1 MTKRVLVTGTD
12 SGLGST
18 LLETLGS
25 ESLTRGI
32 DPSERWDDAPYDAI
46 IHCAIDLTDD
56 RSNPSPFDP
65 ASRNV
70 ALLQNVLRIPHRMFI
85 HISSV
90 DVYPES
96 DSPKREDTALGTIP
110 KDNSYR
116 AVKLACE
123 AALTAS
129 DRPHLILRPT
139 ALLGPTARPNSL
151 IRMIRDPGC
160 QLTLNPASTFNYVLH
175 RQVGDFIQTALRDGL
190 SGVYNLAASGNLR
203 LDEVAEI
210 VGAIPGYGGF
220 MYCVG
225 EIDNAK
231 AKALLP
237 SFAMNSAQ
245 VVTAFMKEFA

>member
-1 MTKRVLVTGTD
+1 MIERILVTGTD

-18 LLETLGS
+18 LLEALGS
-25 ESLTRGI
+25 DSLTRGV
-32 DPSERWDDAPYDAI
+32 DPSERWDDAPYEAI

-56 RSNPSPFDP
+56 QTSLSPIDP
-65 ASRNV
+65 VSRNV

-90 DVYPES
+90 DVYPKS
-96 DSPKREDTALGTIP
+96 DGPKREDAALGTIP
-110 KDNSYR
+110 KDKSYR
-116 AVKLACE
+116 AVKLSCE

-139 ALLGPTARPNSL
+139 ALLGLTARPNSL

-160 QLTLNPASTFNYVLH
+160 QLTLNPASAFNYVLH
-175 RQVGDFIQTALRDGL
+175 RQVGDFILTALRDGL
-190 SGVYNLAASGNLR
+190 SGVYNLAANGNLR

-210 VGAIPGYGGF
+210 VGANPGYGDF
-220 MYCVG
+220 LYRVG

-231 AKALLP
+231 AKAVYP
-237 SFAMNSAQ
+237 CFAMDSAQ
-245 VVTAFMKEFA
+245 IVTAFMKEFA

>member
-1 MTKRVLVTGTD
+1 MIERILVTGTD
-12 SGLGST
+12 SGLGFT

-32 DPSERWDDAPYDAI
+32 DSSERWDDAPYDAI
-46 IHCAIDLTDD
+46 IHCAIDLSDD
-56 RSNPSPFDP
+56 RSNPSLIDP

-96 DSPKREDTALGTIP
+96 DNPKRDDTALGTIP

-129 DRPHLILRPT
+129 DRPHLVLRPT
-139 ALLGPTARPNSL
+139 ALLGLTARPNSL
-151 IRMIRDPGC
+151 IRMIHDPGC
-160 QLTLNPASTFNYVLH
+160 QFTLNPASTFNYVLH
-175 RQVGDFIQTALRDGL
+175 SQVGDFIQTALRDGL

-210 VGAIPGYGGF
+210 VGANPSYGDF
-220 MYCVG
+220 LYRVG

-231 AKALLP
+231 AKALHP

-245 VVTAFMKEFA
+245 VITAFMKEFA